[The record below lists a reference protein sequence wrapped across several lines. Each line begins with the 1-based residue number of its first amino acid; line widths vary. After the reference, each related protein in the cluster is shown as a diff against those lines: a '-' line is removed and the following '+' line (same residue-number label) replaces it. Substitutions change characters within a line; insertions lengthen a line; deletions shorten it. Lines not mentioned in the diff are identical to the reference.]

1 MRRTF
6 AFRSLLV
13 GSLLGLLSAC
23 ETNPPIATNL
33 QDAAPVVAFLD
44 LDKFDHQ
51 LAQSLSSPLQEVN
64 VPLLEHVSPNK
75 MPERLKVW
83 LNHVE
88 KNGGKIQVQE
98 PPSSSGVT
106 AKNPFLIFSLINAM
120 KTLNT
125 LSEKAEKE
133 KNLFANVQGH
143 NVKILLANNA
153 NNEVVVERLVF
164 LKTAAK

>member
-1 MRRTF
+1 MTRSF
-6 AFRSLLV
+6 AFRTLLV
-13 GSLLGLLSAC
+13 SALLCLLAAC
-23 ETNPPIATNL
+23 ETNPPIANT
-33 QDAAPVVAFLD
+33 QEAAPEVAFLD

-51 LAQSLSSPLQEVN
+51 LAQSLSSPLKEVN

-120 KTLNT
+120 KTLND
-125 LSEKAEKE
+125 LSKKAENE
-133 KNLFANVQGH
+133 KNFFSNVQGH
-143 NVKILLANNA
+143 DVKIMLANNA
-153 NNEVVVERLVF
+153 NNEVVVQKLVF

>member
-1 MRRTF
+1 MTRTF
-6 AFRSLLV
+6 ALRGLLV
-13 GSLLGLLSAC
+13 GSLLVLLSAC
-23 ETNPPIATNL
+23 ETNPPIATN
-33 QDAAPVVAFLD
+33 QEVAPVVAFLD
-44 LDKFDHQ
+44 MDKFDHQ

-64 VPLLEHVSPNK
+64 VPLLERVSPNK
-75 MPERLKVW
+75 MPERLKAW

-120 KTLNT
+120 KTLSVV
-125 LSEKAEKE
+125 SEKAEKE

-143 NVKILLANNA
+143 DVKILLTNNA